1 MVHAYQWSRWSGT
14 PFRRSKIL
22 ANEISRCLQETR
34 SIQRPRLVRWK
45 FIKEFP
51 AHSETSHGRRL
62 LRRDSA
68 VGRAIQEDH
77 AAGSDNHRSIRW
89 RRAGRAHI
97 LSRSYGEHRRKR
109 GRNIFSSLAHGTM
122 LPRVRGPM
130 KLPA

>member
-51 AHSETSHGRRL
+51 AHPETSHGRRL

-97 LSRSYGEHRRKR
+97 LS
-109 GRNIFSSLAHGTM
+109 SLAHGTM
-122 LPRVRGPM
+122 LARVRRPM